1 MLLAIGWRVRRR
13 NAVYALSLQG
23 GGIGVLYLT
32 IFAAF
37 RLYLLLPASAAFVLL
52 VVLVAA
58 IARTWPEAAAL
69 LTVLMPAGLVVLY
82 RERLEWPLRRYRT
95 AYLAAATA
103 LVSLQLIALLGAGID
118 HAGDPAPWPYV
129 PVFNPFDS
137 LTLAGLALGFRL
149 LVLPDG
155 AGELATDPWSAGA
168 IAWAAAAF
176 LLTTVGVVRGMH
188 HLAHVTWSFDALLRS
203 VSVQAALSIYW
214 GTLAFGAMVFGA
226 RRASRNLW
234 LGGTVLMAAVVA
246 KLFLVDLGNTG
257 TVARIVSFLGVGILL
272 LVVGWF
278 APAPPRQRHAGA
290 AQ

>member
-1 MLLAIGWRVRRR
+1 MQLSERAMRPAARVAAPPPDAFDRAFAAGRRWLTTGNVPVKVGVIISFFGVAFLLKYAVDRNLLVLPMELRLLGIAAGGLVLLAIGWCVRRR

-137 LTLAGLALGFRL
+137 LTLAGRALGFR
-149 LVLPDG
+149 
-155 AGELATDPWSAGA
+155 S
-168 IAWAAAAF
+168 
-176 LLTTVGVVRGMH
+176 
-188 HLAHVTWSFDALLRS
+188 S
-203 VSVQAALSIYW
+203 VSCCSW
-214 GTLAFGAMVFGA
+214 
-226 RRASRNLW
+226 
-234 LGGTVLMAAVVA
+234 
-246 KLFLVDLGNTG
+246 
-257 TVARIVSFLGVGILL
+257 
-272 LVVGWF
+272 
-278 APAPPRQRHAGA
+278 
-290 AQ
+290 